1 MFPRFPF
8 FGQRGAGRRWPLY
21 GLVRPVGGAWK
32 SCGGRTKRSSF
43 SQCNALT
50 QLAHCTRGSKRIR
63 RRLIMDGRRLLLLL
77 LCVLQLSR
85 LVRSTVLEGGE
96 QLLTP
101 FLNSVGSHVELVKC
115 FTLIRF
121 QFFTFYLTGKGFML
135 FSWLQMIQWCFLWP
149 SWQISCLFFISIYMT
164 TTKSRLDC

>member
-50 QLAHCTRGSKRIR
+50 QLAHCTKGSKRIR
-63 RRLIMDGRRLLLLL
+63 VMDGRRLLLLL

-96 QLLTP
+96 QFLTP
-101 FLNSVGSHVELVKC
+101 FLNSDGSHVEFVKC
-115 FTLIRF
+115 FTLIGF
-121 QFFTFYLTGKGFML
+121 QFFNSTHSISLGRVSYP
-135 FSWLQMIQWCFLWP
+135 FSWLQMVQWCFL
-149 SWQISCLFFISIYMT
+149 
-164 TTKSRLDC
+164 

>member
-50 QLAHCTRGSKRIR
+50 QLAHCREASKRIR
-63 RRLIMDGRRLLLLL
+63 HRLIMDGRRLLLLL
-77 LCVLQLSR
+77 LGVLQLSR

-101 FLNSVGSHVELVKC
+101 FLNSVKSHIEFVKC
-115 FTLIRF
+115 VTLIRF
-121 QFFTFYLTGKGFML
+121 QFFNSTHFISLGRVSCPFRGCKWSNGVFVTFLANSMSGFYL
-135 FSWLQMIQWCFLWP
+135 
-149 SWQISCLFFISIYMT
+149 
-164 TTKSRLDC
+164 

>member
-21 GLVRPVGGAWK
+21 GLVRPVGGASK

-50 QLAHCTRGSKRIR
+50 QLAHCTKGSKRIR
-63 RRLIMDGRRLLLLL
+63 VMDGRRLLLLL

-101 FLNSVGSHVELVKC
+101 FLNSVGSHVEFVKC
-115 FTLIRF
+115 VTLIRF
-121 QFFTFYLTGKGFML
+121 QFFNSTHFISLGRVSCPFRGCKWSNGVFVTFLANSMSGFYL
-135 FSWLQMIQWCFLWP
+135 
-149 SWQISCLFFISIYMT
+149 
-164 TTKSRLDC
+164 

>member
-8 FGQRGAGRRWPLY
+8 FGQRGAGRLWPLY

-96 QLLTP
+96 QLFNTI
-101 FLNSVGSHVELVKC
+101 LNSVESHLEFVKC
-115 FTLIRF
+115 FALARFNYGGCFTLLWTQYQSCTQIKTYFRYF
-121 QFFTFYLTGKGFML
+121 VKTFN
-135 FSWLQMIQWCFLWP
+135 
-149 SWQISCLFFISIYMT
+149 IYSLNLANY
-164 TTKSRLDC
+164 KE

>member
-8 FGQRGAGRRWPLY
+8 FGQRGAGRLWPLY

-96 QLLTP
+96 QLLTQ

-121 QFFTFYLTGKGFML
+121 QFYTFYLIGKGFMP
-135 FSWLQMIQWCFLWP
+135 FSWLQMNQRCFFCDLP
-149 SWQISCLFFISIYMT
+149 SKFPV
-164 TTKSRLDC
+164 

>member
-8 FGQRGAGRRWPLY
+8 FGQRGAGRLWPLY

-96 QLLTP
+96 QLFNTV
-101 FLNSVGSHVELVKC
+101 FEFWSRVEFFKY
-115 FTLIRF
+115 FTLKRF
-121 QFFTFYLTGKGFML
+121 QFFNSTHFTHTFYSLGRV
-135 FSWLQMIQWCFLWP
+135 
-149 SWQISCLFFISIYMT
+149 SCPFRGC
-164 TTKSRLDC
+164 K